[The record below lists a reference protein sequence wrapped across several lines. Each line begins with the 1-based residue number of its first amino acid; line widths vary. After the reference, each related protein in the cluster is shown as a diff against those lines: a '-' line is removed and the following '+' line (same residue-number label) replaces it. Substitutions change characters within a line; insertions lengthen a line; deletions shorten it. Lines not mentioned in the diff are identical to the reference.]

1 MTDTLPTPGSSSA
14 PVARQPRRHL
24 GIVCRRGTT
33 GLGPDLAVGI
43 VDVTEDRLKVRL
55 TAPVPVGDELEADLT
70 PPGNG
75 KVMRLRGVVA
85 ACRPSRD
92 GKSSVAKV
100 RLRHRLTFRQLA
112 ELTM

>member
-1 MTDTLPTPGSSSA
+1 MTDTLPTPASA
-14 PVARQPRRHL
+14 AGPTARAPRRHL
-24 GIVCRRGTT
+24 EVTCRRGTT
-33 GLGPDLAVGI
+33 GLGPNLAVGL
-43 VDVTEDRLKVRL
+43 VDVTEDRLKLRL
-55 TAPVPVGDELEADLT
+55 TAPLPVVEEVEIELT

-75 KVMRLRGVVA
+75 KALKLRGMVA

-112 ELTM
+112 DLTT